1 NPTPESS
8 RPKIQRVAEYV
19 GFGNRNFFAK
29 HYSPKLVSIGPIHHG
44 NTNLKLGEKYKLMWA
59 AKYIKNTRK
68 VQKDMHNKIADN
80 IDELK
85 GHFSDDV
92 LTLTGKS
99 LEGFGSIK
107 EKLSWMLFV
116 DGCSLLHIMD
126 TAKLHEPGQMNI
138 KLDQRNLVMIDV
150 VLLEN
155 QLPYEVLKLLW
166 KDNNENE
173 LIMTMKN
180 FLGCHLWATPDNKRN
195 QRWRRN
201 QETSNMVPDRKGKE
215 QHSVLIMNESETP
228 THLLDITHLLDLY
241 RNIILG
247 TSKPKVE

>member
-1 NPTPESS
+1 
-8 RPKIQRVAEYV
+8 
-19 GFGNRNFFAK
+19 
-29 HYSPKLVSIGPIHHG
+29 
-44 NTNLKLGEKYKLMWA
+44 MWA